1 MGNAGSR
8 PPIPG
13 ILDQWQSQTKKLRII
28 HVGAGAAGLC
38 FMYKVKTQ
46 LIDYEIVTYEK
57 NSDIGGTWLERPAI
71 PGIESFKGTLMHS
84 AHWDPTANCTDKTVA
99 VLGTGSSAIQI
110 VPHVQKVASK
120 VKCFM
125 RSSTWIAPAL
135 PRIPVKL
142 DEQPSASVDTVTD
155 DQRLPEDEGQYYYT
169 EQEMKKLEQDPAFLL
184 EYRKRI
190 EFKFDQ
196 VFALFYKDSVASQQ
210 AVEHMIEVMKRR
222 LKNHPELCQRLIPSW
237 PVGCRRLTPGPDY
250 LEALIASN
258 VEALYAD
265 ITSIDA
271 SGLKTADDGQHH
283 AVGVFICA
291 TGFDLAWTPHYPIVG
306 RNGKSLQEAWAPWPN
321 CYLGVAAPGFP
332 NYWQMNGPRGN
343 LGNGPVLSAVETQAE
358 FVIKA
363 IKKMQAHR
371 IKILE
376 VRQDIT
382 ERLNQR
388 IDMWMQ
394 GAVWSADCKSD

>member
-1 MGNAGSR
+1 
-8 PPIPG
+8 
-13 ILDQWQSQTKKLRII
+13 
-28 HVGAGAAGLC
+28 
-38 FMYKVKTQ
+38 
-46 LIDYEIVTYEK
+46 
-57 NSDIGGTWLERPAI
+57 
-71 PGIESFKGTLMHS
+71 
-84 AHWDPTANCTDKTVA
+84 
-99 VLGTGSSAIQI
+99 
-110 VPHVQKVASK
+110 
-120 VKCFM
+120 M

-142 DEQPSASVDTVTD
+142 DEQPSARDTVAD
-155 DQRLPEDEGQYYYT
+155 DQQLPEDEGQYYYT
-169 EQEMKKLEQDPAFLL
+169 EQEIQKLDQDPTYLL
-184 EYRKRI
+184 EYRKQI
-190 EFKFDQ
+190 EFKFNQ

-210 AVEHMIEVMKRR
+210 AVEHMTEVMKKR

-258 VEALYAD
+258 VEPIYAD

-271 SGLKTADDGQHH
+271 TGLTTADGGQHH
-283 AVGVFICA
+283 AVDVIICA

-321 CYLGVAAPGFP
+321 CYLGIAAPGFP

-363 IKKMQAHR
+363 IKKMQADR

-394 GAVWSADCKSD
+394 GAVWSADCKSWYKNNMVNGKPMVWGGSVRVSIPCCAFVKIGARYNSLVLTLSLFHLTVAPLSQDHQISALGALPDGLLGRRSMGFSGKWKHQGRG

>member
-1 MGNAGSR
+1 
-8 PPIPG
+8 
-13 ILDQWQSQTKKLRII
+13 
-28 HVGAGAAGLC
+28 
-38 FMYKVKTQ
+38 
-46 LIDYEIVTYEK
+46 
-57 NSDIGGTWLERPAI
+57 
-71 PGIESFKGTLMHS
+71 
-84 AHWDPTANCTDKTVA
+84 
-99 VLGTGSSAIQI
+99 
-110 VPHVQKVASK
+110 
-120 VKCFM
+120 M
-125 RSSTWIAPAL
+125 RSSTWIAPPL

-142 DEQPSASVDTVTD
+142 DEQPSASVDTVPD
-155 DQRLPEDEGQYYYT
+155 DQQLPEDEGQYYYT
-169 EQEMKKLEQDPAFLL
+169 EQEIKKLEQDPEFLL
-184 EYRKRI
+184 DYRKQI
-190 EFKFDQ
+190 EFKFNQ

-210 AVEHMIEVMKRR
+210 AVEHMTEVMKRR
-222 LKNHPELCQRLIPSW
+222 LKNHPELCQQLIPSW

-258 VEALYAD
+258 VEPIYAD

-271 SGLKTADDGQHH
+271 SGLTTADGGQHH
-283 AVGVFICA
+283 AVDVIICA

-321 CYLGVAAPGFP
+321 CYLGVAAPRFP

-363 IKKMQAHR
+363 IKKMQADR

-388 IDMWMQ
+388 IDLWMQ
-394 GAVWSADCKSD
+394 GAVWSADCKSWYKNNMVHGKPMVWGGSVRTSILCCTFVKIGAVYDSLVLTFSFRFFRQSLHYLKTIRYPRWEHFEMDYLEEDPWAFLGNGSIKAEVDQDFDGMTSYLRRKDVPWDIE